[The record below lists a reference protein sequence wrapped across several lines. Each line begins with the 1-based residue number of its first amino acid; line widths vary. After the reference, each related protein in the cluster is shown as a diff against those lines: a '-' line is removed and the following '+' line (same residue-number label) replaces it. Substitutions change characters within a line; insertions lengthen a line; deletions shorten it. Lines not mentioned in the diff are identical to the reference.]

1 MLIKISIYLGIT
13 LINFN
18 INYSFKALSSS
29 TKPIAAPHD
38 KDSTACMINT
48 GVGVAAA
55 STASPSHSLSP
66 ENVIVQ
72 II

>member
-1 MLIKISIYLGIT
+1 MSICLGIK
-13 LINFN
+13 LIHFN

-29 TKPIAAPHD
+29 TKPIAASHD
-38 KDSTACMINT
+38 KDSAAGMINT
-48 GVGVAAA
+48 GVGAVAA